1 MSWWKPHYF
10 WSVIAMIALIIIGFV
25 VWSNFRQMQADA
37 AATAATGMM
46 RLGMVPEPVRAPM
59 PEWDTTIEKV
69 PPLPL
74 DLSADALEKQRAK
87 MEKGPC
93 GDWRDCIRGF
103 PEGRYGGN

>member
-10 WSVIAMIALIIIGFV
+10 WSVIAMIALTIIGFV

-74 DLSADALEKQRAK
+74 DLSANALEKQRAR

-93 GDWRDCIRGF
+93 GDWRDCINGF
-103 PEGRYGGN
+103 PEGRYGRN

>member
-59 PEWDTTIEKV
+59 PEWDTH
-69 PPLPL
+69 
-74 DLSADALEKQRAK
+74 D
-87 MEKGPC
+87 
-93 GDWRDCIRGF
+93 
-103 PEGRYGGN
+103 

>member
-25 VWSNFRQMQADA
+25 VWSNWRQMQADA

-74 DLSADALEKQRAK
+74 DLSANALEKQRAR

-93 GDWRDCIRGF
+93 GDWRNCINGF
-103 PEGRYGGN
+103 PEDRYGRN

>member
-74 DLSADALEKQRAK
+74 DLSANALEKQRAK

-93 GDWRDCIRGF
+93 SDWRDCINGF
-103 PEGRYGGN
+103 PEGRYGRH